1 MAASAPTPTVL
12 LTGATGLVGAAT
24 LFQLMHESNHTVI
37 AVLRSRAKSE
47 AFLATKYAPQISAG
61 RLTFLEV
68 PDMTRPGVFDSPAA
82 QSDAIIHIATPLAY
96 DDVIEKVV
104 KPSWTIVHNVLLAA
118 DKSERT
124 KRVIITG
131 SIVSTFRL
139 PNDLFSGK
147 TVSAESWN
155 DIPYEEAGLNP
166 ANAYQYS
173 KTHSEQQA
181 WKFMSEKNRS
191 FDLIYLLAPA
201 ITGKSIHQ
209 GFVPS
214 KEGLGGQAGIYRDLF
229 DKEKPGFLFP
239 YFMQVSRSPPSH
251 EIFLADECGIR
262 DVEDVAKV
270 HVMSLAP
277 SVPGNER
284 YLFHSPEL
292 MTGNDMAR
300 AVREDFPQLRSRVP
314 APDDEAGDA
323 VPSNLVKTD
332 ISKAEKVFGMDWK
345 SARQTTRETVAD
357 IIAFE
362 NRK

>member
-1 MAASAPTPTVL
+1 MAASTSPSTIL

-24 LFQLMHESNHTVI
+24 LFQLMHESSHTVI

-61 RLTFLEV
+61 RLSFLEI
-68 PDMTRPGVFDSPAA
+68 PDMTSPGVFDDAA
-82 QSDAIIHIATPLAY
+82 TQSDAIIHIATPLAY

-104 KPSWTIVHNVLLAA
+104 KPSGTIVHNVLLAA

-124 KRVIITG
+124 KRVIVTG

-181 WKFMSEKNRS
+181 WKFMSEKTRS

-214 KEGLGGQAGIYRDLF
+214 KEALGGQAGIYRDLF

-239 YFMQVSRSPPSH
+239 YFM
-251 EIFLADECGIR
+251 

-314 APDDEAGDA
+314 APDVEAGDA
-323 VPSNLVKTD
+323 VPPNLVKTD
-332 ISKAEKVFGMDWK
+332 ISKAEKVFGTVWK

-362 NRK
+362 NRKQIRVVMTSMDINGVYS